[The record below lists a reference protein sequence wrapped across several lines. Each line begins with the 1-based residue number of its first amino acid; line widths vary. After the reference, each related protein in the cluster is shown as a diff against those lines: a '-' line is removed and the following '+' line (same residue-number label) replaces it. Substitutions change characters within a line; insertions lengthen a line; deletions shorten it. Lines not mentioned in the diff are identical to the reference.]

1 MTRMRVAEPAG
12 SLGPASGT
20 GPVPI
25 LDLPLQAITA
35 TKTDQS
41 DPVRLE
47 LGGVAVGVVIP
58 TYKVAAHI
66 ADVIRG
72 IPREIGTIL
81 VVDDR
86 SPDDSVAIVERLN
99 DPRVTILR
107 HEKNQG
113 VGGAMATGFAEAI
126 RRKLDIV
133 VKMDGDDQMDP
144 AHLPSILSPLLANEA
159 DMVKCNRYASL
170 SSLQQMP
177 LLRIVGNAGLT
188 FLVKLASGYWNT
200 FDPANGYVAIRTSA
214 LEKLE
219 LERLPRRYYFESG
232 FLVELGIRR
241 AVVRDVPIP
250 ARYGDEV
257 SNLSPIKVLLEFPP
271 RLLWGFLRRVVWRYF
286 VHDFTALSVF
296 LLIGA
301 PLLLFG
307 IGNALVYYWHRAPDA
322 PPAPAGDV
330 MAVALPVILGVQF
343 LLQAIVLDVSLV
355 PRTPISPPLSRRGD
369 RSNAH

>member
-1 MTRMRVAEPAG
+1 MNRTRSAG
-12 SLGPASGT
+12 PTGSPRQAAGT

-25 LDLPLQAITA
+25 LDSPSVRSSSPESPLEPSASLDLRGA
-35 TKTDQS
+35 T
-41 DPVRLE
+41 
-47 LGGVAVGVVIP
+47 VGVVIP
-58 TYKVAAHI
+58 AFKVAAHI
-66 ADVIRG
+66 EDVIRG

-81 VVDDR
+81 VVDDK
-86 SPDDSVAIVERLN
+86 SPDDTAAIVERLA
-99 DPRVTILR
+99 DPRVTLLR
-107 HEKNQG
+107 HAQNQG

-126 RRKLDIV
+126 RRGLDIV

-144 AHLPSILSPLLANEA
+144 AHLPMILAPLLANEA

-170 SSLQQMP
+170 KSLQQMP
-177 LLRIVGNAGLT
+177 LLRVLGNAGLT
-188 FLVKLASGYWNT
+188 FFVKLASGYWNT
-200 FDPANGYVAIRTSA
+200 FDPANGYIAIRTSV
-214 LEKLE
+214 LEKIE
-219 LERLPRRYYFESG
+219 LERLPKRYYFESG

-257 SNLSPIKVLLEFPP
+257 SNLSPAKVLFEFPP
-271 RLLWGFLRRVVWRYF
+271 RLMWGFVRRLVWRYF

-296 LLIGA
+296 VLCGV

-307 IGNALVYYWHRAPDA
+307 IGNALVYYIQRIPNA

-343 LLQAIVLDVSLV
+343 VLQAVVLDVSLV
-355 PRTPISPPLSRRGD
+355 PRTPISPPLARRSSAAT
-369 RSNAH
+369 R